1 MLQSQTDRESPEG
14 TVEGYQYTV
23 GPSAVKK
30 PCKRMR
36 AHVLNTQYPVVKSV
50 LKKVF
55 GFKLTTDDND
65 EDCDLYWFDG
75 AVPTEKLGRMKPYQ
89 KINHFPGMYELAR
102 KSNLARNLNR
112 LRKLFPEEYAFYP
125 QTWLLPSEWTDFA
138 NQFGKKQNK
147 TFIVKPEAS
156 CQGRGIFLTRRL
168 EDIDRGERYVAQR
181 YLHKPFLIDN
191 LKFDLRIYVL
201 VAGCDPLRIYIH
213 REGLARFA
221 TEEYRGPQSS
231 NIADMCMHLT
241 NYAVNKHNPNFVFND
256 DSETDNV
263 GHKRSLT
270 STMDML
276 RDRGFDV
283 DRLWEQIAKSII
295 KTLVSVQPML
305 AHTYRS
311 CQPDDFTNSMCF
323 EILGFD
329 VILDHKFK
337 PYVLEVNHAPSFTTD
352 SPLDLKI
359 KQAVIGE
366 ALTLM
371 NLKPNLRRKYL
382 TKRKAEVLERTIKG
396 RVRETKEQKD
406 AMYREAQVRRDK
418 YENKHLGGYF
428 KVYPLEDAETY
439 DPYVQA
445 SLKHYQIW
453 TGGSKAKVS
462 EDTDRAESKP
472 PIKALPKRNF
482 SEVPTKSLDFTKR
495 RVRAVQPRPSIARS
509 ESKEELEQVFN
520 RLSQPKKVYKPQVPA
535 YIPPNLHFDENV
547 RLTSAQPRLENIG
560 ASHAASNV
568 DLLARLETLWRE
580 RQIDGAMAMNI
591 RSFTGS
597 TKPTTPEQAIRQRIG
612 LASSRPV
619 VYLPTRSFEARSR
632 VRTAA
637 FRTGLNLRLHR

>member
-1 MLQSQTDRESPEG
+1 
-14 TVEGYQYTV
+14 
-23 GPSAVKK
+23 
-30 PCKRMR
+30 
-36 AHVLNTQYPVVKSV
+36 
-50 LKKVF
+50 
-55 GFKLTTDDND
+55 
-65 EDCDLYWFDG
+65 
-75 AVPTEKLGRMKPYQ
+75 
-89 KINHFPGMYELAR
+89 
-102 KSNLARNLNR
+102 
-112 LRKLFPEEYAFYP
+112 
-125 QTWLLPSEWTDFA
+125 
-138 NQFGKKQNK
+138 
-147 TFIVKPEAS
+147 
-156 CQGRGIFLTRRL
+156 
-168 EDIDRGERYVAQR
+168 VAQR

-221 TEEYRGPQSS
+221 TEEYKGPQSS

-283 DRLWEQIAKSII
+283 DKLWDQIAKSII

-359 KQAVIGE
+359 KQSVIGE
-366 ALTLM
+366 AITLM
-371 NLKPNLRRKYL
+371 NLKPNLKRKYL
-382 TKRKAEVLERTIKG
+382 AKRKAEVLERTIKG
-396 RVRETKEQKD
+396 RVKETKEQKD
-406 AMYREAQVRRDK
+406 AWYREAQIRRDR

-428 KVYPLEDAETY
+428 KVYPLEDAEAY

-453 TGGSKAKVS
+453 TGGSKAKVT
-462 EDTDRAESKP
+462 EEIDKLDVKA
-472 PIKALPKRNF
+472 PIKAPPKRNL

-495 RVRAVQPRPSIARS
+495 RMRAVQPRLC

-520 RLSQPKKVYKPQVPA
+520 RLSQPKKVYKPPIPP

-547 RLTSAQPRLENIG
+547 RLTSAQPRLESIG
-560 ASHAASNV
+560 VTHEASNA
-568 DLLARLETLWRE
+568 DLLARMDTLWRE
-580 RQIDGAMAMNI
+580 RQNDGAMAMNI
-591 RSFTGS
+591 RSLTGS
-597 TKPTTPEQAIRQRIG
+597 IRPITPERAIKQRIG
-612 LASSRPV
+612 VASAKPV
-619 VYLPTRSFEARSR
+619 VYLPTKSLEARSR
-632 VRTAA
+632 IRTAA
-637 FRTGLNLRLHR
+637 FRAGLNLPLHR